1 MIACEAPTG
10 IENLRVFMTGETAQH
25 RPSVLVV
32 DDEHVIADT
41 LAQILSLSGYAATP
55 AYSGAAAI
63 ESALRTPPELP
74 ITDIVMPGIN
84 GVELAIRLQH
94 ISPPMQGHRFVRL
107 SRSALNCSIWREKRG
122 IILLSCISQFTPRSC
137 STHVSKIIYRHNRT
151 FNLREALS
159 AN

>member
-10 IENLRVFMTGETAQH
+10 IENLRAFMTRETVQH

-41 LAQILSLSGYAATP
+41 LAQILNLSGYAATA

-63 ESALRTPPELP
+63 ESALRTSPELL

-84 GVELAIRLQH
+84 GVELAIRLLR
-94 ISPPMQGHRFVRL
+94 ISPQCKVIVSSGQSVSAQLLDLAGKEGHHFAFLHKPIHPARL
-107 SRSALNCSIWREKRG
+107 LA
-122 IILLSCISQFTPRSC
+122 
-137 STHVSKIIYRHNRT
+137 HVSKIICRHNRT